1 MNNFLS
7 ANMNI
12 RLLFVVFITMSV
24 VFVPSHAEDIFG
36 NEDGVNITTTSTT
49 NNTYNNNTNYNNT
62 TDAPNNYVNTT
73 YNSTNYNNTNDAP
86 NNYVNTTNHTYA
98 VRAYECDSN
107 NTELVG
113 MDKVEKIHGSM
124 IRICFVPTNET
135 MMDGIGIEQ
144 IDSFSWSHGNL
155 VAEAVIDGTAGSG
168 LHEITC
174 RSSELCVL
182 QSMLP
187 AGFYQPGS
195 IEGDGTV
202 TLSDEARTRVP
213 VKRDMFHTAD
223 ANFGPGSGQCIAD
236 TNALHTSFPAL
247 EAATLK
253 YQDME
258 LQAPGPGSTMITAS
272 SGLFGTI
279 EDVIVGAVIAISVPE
294 IKEKSEYKK
303 TCLDAGGRITQLPDT
318 VLACSLYGRTTI
330 MATTNSMSCLA
341 DTNECNQLDVPQT
354 LREAYALAGISCV
367 PAPPTAAPTKAPTVA
382 PATRQPLL
390 PFAPQV
396 TPTTAPTA
404 AATAATVAATN
415 EMIDTSSSSGEQHS
429 ISISSSIGTT
439 SIISCLWFLLF

>member
-36 NEDGVNITTTSTT
+36 NEDGVVNITTTSTT

-62 TDAPNNYVNTT
+62 TD
-73 YNSTNYNNTNDAP
+73 DAP
-86 NNYVNTTNHTYA
+86 TNTMTTTNHTYA
-98 VRAYECDSN
+98 ARAYECDSN

-144 IDSFSWSHGNL
+144 IDSFIWSHGNL
-155 VAEAVIDGTAGSG
+155 VAEAVKAGTAGSG

-213 VKRDMFHTAD
+213 VKRDIFHTAD

-258 LQAPGPGSTMITAS
+258 LQTPGPGSTMITAS

-303 TCLDAGGRITQLPDT
+303 TCLDAGGRITLLPDT

-354 LREAYALAGISCV
+354 LLEAYALAGISCV

-404 AATAATVAATN
+404 AATVATVAATN

-429 ISISSSIGTT
+429 IVSSSMGTT
-439 SIISCLWFLLF
+439 FIISCLSFFLF